1 MLDLLVEMT
10 NQYSVEKTGKSV
22 DTTKKEMKQ
31 LLGIFFRMGL
41 AKMPGTRCYW
51 ENDTRYDPVA
61 STMSRNRFQLLM
73 RVIYIV
79 DNNRVT
85 EEDKKDKLWKI
96 RPWLEKFRNN
106 CVKVVPDENNSIDE
120 MMIPFK
126 GKFSKIKQ
134 YVKGKPHPWGIKVW
148 VRASATGIVCDFDVY
163 QGNKERKERSL
174 LGVGADVILKLC
186 SSLPQNVPG
195 QPSFNYKIYADNFFT
210 GMALLVELQKLGI
223 HYTGTVRPNC
233 IPGINL
239 QNEAEMKKKGRGIMD
254 QSIEKNTKIVAVRWY
269 DTRAVNVLSTFSGT
283 DPRNPVSRFEKSK
296 SMYVPVQRPAVI
308 KLYNE
313 NMGGV
318 DLHDCCVAKNSY
330 RIKSKRWYMYIFWQ
344 TIRMMLVNAWLS
356 YRRVTG
362 LLGYSKRDTMNQR
375 KFQARLATLLIQFE
389 NSSERK
395 RGRPSAECSKES
407 LVKRRRLQTL
417 LPNPQIATDGYNHF
431 IIKNDNH
438 QRCRLCSLKTKN
450 VCEKCNVFLCFTEKR
465 NCFREFHFSS

>member
-1 MLDLLVEMT
+1 MAHSSKTFYTTSEVLNILDTINHNESDLEDDVSSTDDEDELYTLANEYDNEEIAGVADTPDSDENELLETPESVKTKNKTYHWLKTTFEPPDVIFRGEKLQLPDHYELPSPLQFFEEFLTEDMLDLLVEMT
-10 NQYSVEKTGKSV
+10 NQYSVEKTGKS
-22 DTTKKEMKQ
+22 
-31 LLGIFFRMGL
+31 
-41 AKMPGTRCYW
+41 
-51 ENDTRYDPVA
+51 
-61 STMSRNRFQLLM
+61 
-73 RVIYIV
+73 
-79 DNNRVT
+79 
-85 EEDKKDKLWKI
+85 
-96 RPWLEKFRNN
+96 
-106 CVKVVPDENNSIDE
+106 
-120 MMIPFK
+120 
-126 GKFSKIKQ
+126 
-134 YVKGKPHPWGIKVW
+134 
-148 VRASATGIVCDFDVY
+148 
-163 QGNKERKERSL
+163 
-174 LGVGADVILKLC
+174 DVILKLC

-223 HYTGTVRPNC
+223 HYTGTVRPNR

-254 QSIEKNTKIVAVRWY
+254 QPIKKTTKIVAVRWY

-283 DPRNPVSRFEKSK
+283 DPRNPVSQFEKSK

-330 RIKSKRWYMYIFWQ
+330 CIKSKPWYMYIFWQ

-438 QRCRLCSLKTKN
+438 QRCRLCSLKTNN
-450 VCEKCNVFLCFTEKR
+450 VCEKCNVFHCFTEKR